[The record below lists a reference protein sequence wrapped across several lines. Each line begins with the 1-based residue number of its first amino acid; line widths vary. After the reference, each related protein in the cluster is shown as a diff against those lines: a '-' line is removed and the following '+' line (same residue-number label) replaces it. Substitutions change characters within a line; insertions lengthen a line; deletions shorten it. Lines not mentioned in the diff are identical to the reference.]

1 MPGLAIRLYLH
12 RIEVIGDCLD
22 TRLRSIGACA
32 IAASAGGGRTKRAI
46 AVTILDIP
54 VVRALQLV
62 RIFDLIDDP
71 AFALPAATV
80 MLCGGVNGLPLPSLN
95 QIASPVASIMWL
107 APVPPSTD

>member
-32 IAASAGGGRTKRAI
+32 VAAAAGGGRTKRAI

-54 VVRALQLV
+54 VVRALQRV

-71 AFALPAATV
+71 GIRAP
-80 MLCGGVNGLPLPSLN
+80 GGHHHVARWC
-95 QIASPVASIMWL
+95 QRVTIAVAEPDRVTG
-107 APVPPSTD
+107 AEHDVV